1 MRHRKLKGRLSRTSS
16 HRINMFKNMT
26 SALLEHERIITTVP
40 KAKELR
46 KYADKMITLAKRE
59 DLHAR
64 RQAYSFIPHKHVVRK
79 LFESIGPRFL
89 DRNGGYTR
97 IYKLGFRR
105 GDAAPMAVI
114 ELVSLSEKVQSKKDD
129 KKTKKKGIQKK
140 LEEFRRK

>member
-1 MRHRKLKGRLSRTSS
+1 MRHRKTRRRLSRTTS
-16 HRINMFKNMT
+16 HRRSMMRNLT
-26 SALLEHERIITTVP
+26 VALIENERIVTTEP

-64 RQAYSFIPHKHVVRK
+64 RQVYQFIPQKDIVRK
-79 LFESIGPRFL
+79 LFENIGPRFL

-97 IYKLGFRR
+97 IYKLGYRR

-114 ELVSLSEKVQSKKDD
+114 EFVSLDEKVRAKKEESKK
-129 KKTKKKGIQKK
+129 KKSGIKDK
-140 LEEFRRK
+140 LEGLRK